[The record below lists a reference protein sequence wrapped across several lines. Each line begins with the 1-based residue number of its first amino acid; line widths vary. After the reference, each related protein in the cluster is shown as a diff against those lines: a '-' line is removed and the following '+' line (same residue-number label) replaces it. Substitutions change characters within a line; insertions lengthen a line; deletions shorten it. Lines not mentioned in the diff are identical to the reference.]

1 MQTKER
7 DAATGVMRRLFAEPY
22 RFELAQALRLL
33 LRWLRQQ
40 NIPYD
45 QAFSDVLRFENSL
58 SLGFPASEIEALAR
72 QATDGKIAVTPAV
85 MGLLGVGGTLPLHY
99 SERIAAYQWTS
110 RERGAAAF
118 LDIFSHRMVTLFCQ
132 ASGKY
137 RLDYALDT
145 RARDERQPLLLAL
158 AGVRN
163 EALPI
168 GDDDGKAGA
177 VTRDAAAWYSGLL
190 RSRPVS
196 AQAVARVLTEYCA
209 VPVALEQFVG
219 AWDYL
224 PANRRSSVG
233 GANFILGYGAT
244 LGLRLWRHDRRVRLD
259 IGPLGPADLQRFL
272 PRGAGA
278 AALAKMLALFGAPLL
293 EYEVR
298 LILHAACIGP
308 LILTARPASSASS
321 TSSAQPP
328 QPRLLGWTTFLT
340 TPQGRVRGA
349 EVRYLLRL
357 A

>member
-1 MQTKER
+1 MQAKER

-40 NIPYD
+40 NVPYD

-58 SLGFPASEIEALAR
+58 SLAFPASEIEALAW

-110 RERGAAAF
+110 KERGASAF

-145 RARDERQPLLLAL
+145 RGRDERQPLLLAL
-158 AGVRN
+158 AGVQN
-163 EALPI
+163 EALPMG
-168 GDDDGKAGA
+168 GDDGTGGAGA
-177 VTRDAAAWYSGLL
+177 VTRDAAAWYAGVL

-209 VPVALEQFVG
+209 VPVALQQFVG

-244 LGLRLWRHDRRVRLD
+244 LGVRLWRHDRRVRLD
-259 IGPLGPADLQRFL
+259 IGPLDPAGLQRFL
-272 PRGAGA
+272 PRGAGT

-298 LILHAACIGP
+298 LILHAACIAP
-308 LILTARPASSASS
+308 LILTAGPASSAK
-321 TSSAQPP
+321 SA